1 MPVDLLDRLMIIKTA
16 MYSSAEL
23 KEIAKLR
30 AKAEGVDL
38 TPNGLDKLG
47 EVNLEIF
54 LVLENCQIGS
64 EN

>member
-1 MPVDLLDRLMIIKTA
+1 

-47 EVNLEIF
+47 EVNIF
-54 LVLENCQIGS
+54 RNIRWFYTFI
-64 EN
+64 